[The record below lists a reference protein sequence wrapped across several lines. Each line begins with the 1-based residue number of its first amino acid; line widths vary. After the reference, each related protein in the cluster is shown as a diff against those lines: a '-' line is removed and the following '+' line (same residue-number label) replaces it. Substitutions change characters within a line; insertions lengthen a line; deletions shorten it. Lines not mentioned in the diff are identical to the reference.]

1 MKQQHFLQPLYD
13 RYFNKNEQFKP
24 VHELPQEW
32 KDFSL
37 EEKKE
42 KAFQLIKEGELSLLN
57 GDLNGLKCFDLASQL
72 NPREAKLWYKQ
83 GLALFEY
90 GTTYSNEKMLK
101 LAGKNFRV
109 AINLQ
114 NDNYEYWWSLANLVF
129 ELGNITE
136 ENHYFNE
143 AKDYFQKSINLAK
156 KQSKNILAD
165 LYWDYGMAWLKVA
178 NFSGEAIDVKK
189 AVQAMRES
197 FANQTKISVDFWYDF
212 GSVHMQMGLLINENR
227 IYLQAIDYFKK
238 SIDQNPSFID
248 GWFALAQCY
257 TQLYI
262 NTLDDQYFDQAEK
275 FFSRCVLL
283 NPKDDEFLLEWSQLL
298 GESGKVTK
306 SAKKLRSSIEK
317 CISAH
322 GLNPNEPLVIGQWVE
337 SQALLGVLTNRLDYI
352 IDAEQKIIDSTNN
365 YPKLSEL
372 WYAYG
377 MCLHCFAEY
386 YNDLEYE
393 EMAVEKL
400 QTALSL
406 DSGSGEIIHL
416 LANSFRKMGIVLMD
430 EDLLQRSIKF
440 YRKAI
445 QLKPSYPALTYDF
458 ALALLSLS
466 EMNEDEEIIKETVY
480 QFEQTLRVQNEA
492 LLQHPHWL
500 FHYALSLDMLGD
512 VTEEEN
518 HFLRAIEIL
527 HNVLLI
533 DPDYIQIYYRL
544 ALCYSHLA
552 ESTFEM
558 NYFEQAFKFFE
569 LATKQ
574 NPEDDE
580 VYLEWALSLIA
591 YNQQNDFDTL
601 LLNELD
607 LAEKKLFHAAS
618 LGNQTAYYHIACLYC
633 ITDRHDE
640 ALHFLKKADEE
651 DVLPPVDEMIEDEWL
666 EGLQVNSSFQ
676 SFLSYLQG
684 KQNII
689 DGK

>member
-13 RYFNKNEQFKP
+13 RYFDKKEHFKP
-24 VHELPQEW
+24 VHSLPEEW

-42 KAFQLIKEGELSLLN
+42 KSFQLLKEGELALLN

-72 NPREAKLWYKQ
+72 NPREANLWYKQ
-83 GLALFEY
+83 GLSLFEY
-90 GTTYSNEKMLK
+90 GTTYNNEKMLK
-101 LAGKNFRV
+101 LAGKSFKV

-114 NDNYEYWWSLANLVF
+114 NNNYEYWWSIANLIF
-129 ELGNITE
+129 ELGNITS

-143 AKDYFQKSINLAK
+143 AKDYFQKSIDLAK
-156 KQSKNILAD
+156 NEPKTILAE
-165 LYWDYGMAWLKVA
+165 LYWDYGMAWAKVA
-178 NFSGEAIDVKK
+178 NHSGEAIDVKK
-189 AVQAMRES
+189 AIQAMRES
-197 FANQTKISVDFWYDF
+197 FANQTKTSVDFWYDF
-212 GSVHMQMGLLINENR
+212 GTVHMQMALLINDNR
-227 IYLQAIDYFKK
+227 VYLQAVDYFKK

-248 GWFALAQCY
+248 GWFALAQCF

-262 NTLDDQYFDQAEK
+262 NTLDEQYFDHSERY
-275 FFSRCVLL
+275 FSRCVLL
-283 NPKDDEFLLEWSQLL
+283 NPKDDEFLLEWAQLL

-317 CISAH
+317 CITAH
-322 GLNPNEPLVIGQWVE
+322 GLNPNEPLIIGQWVE
-337 SQALLGVLTNRLDYI
+337 SQSLLGVLTNRLDYI

-365 YPKLSEL
+365 FPKLSEL

-377 MCLHCFAEY
+377 MCMQSLSEY

-393 EMAVEKL
+393 EMAIEKY
-400 QTALSL
+400 QTALSI
-406 DSGSGEIIHL
+406 DSASAETLHA
-416 LANSFRKMGIVLMD
+416 LANSFRKMGIDLLD
-430 EDLLQRSIKF
+430 DSLLQRADKL

-466 EMNEDEEIIKETVY
+466 QMNDDEDTIKETVY
-480 QFEQTLRVQNEA
+480 QFEQTLQAQNEA

-500 FHYALSLDMLGD
+500 FHYAVALDMLGD

-544 ALCYSHLA
+544 AVCYSHLA
-552 ESTFEM
+552 ESSFEK
-558 NYFEQAFKFFE
+558 NYFDQAFKYFE

-580 VYLEWALSLIA
+580 VYLEWGLSLISFS
-591 YNQQNDFDTL
+591 QQNDYDL
-601 LLNELD
+601 LQDELSI
-607 LAEKKLFHAAS
+607 AENKLFQAAR

-640 ALHFLKKADEE
+640 ALQFLKKADEE

-666 EGLQVNSSFQ
+666 EGLQINSSFQ
-676 SFLSYLQG
+676 SFLSYLQA
-684 KQNII
+684 KQQLI